1 MGIIRLR
8 SFTIICLTGL
18 LLGGCASTEPVD
30 SGPDMEPIEPIEQA
44 PDMSSTDD
52 SSIEPMGPSVENGKV
67 IIPVDGGM
75 GITEMLNGIF
85 YFDFDQALVK
95 RSGHD
100 ELNKHAGVLSSDRYL
115 RVRVEGHADER
126 GTREYNLALGER
138 RANTVRAYLV
148 AQGASRSQIEVI
160 SYGEEKPVNNSH
172 NESGW
177 AQNRRVEIVYR

>member
-8 SFTIICLTGL
+8 SFTILCLTGL
-18 LLGGCASTEPVD
+18 LLGGCASTEPAD
-30 SGPDMEPIEPIEQA
+30 PGPDMEPIEQA
-44 PDMSSTDD
+44 PDVSSTED
-52 SSIEPMGPSVENGKV
+52 SSVEPVGPSVEDGKI
-67 IIPVDGGM
+67 IIPVDDGM
-75 GITEMLNGIF
+75 GTTEMLNGIF
-85 YFDFDQALVK
+85 FFDFDQALVK

-138 RANTVRAYLV
+138 RGNAVRTYLV